1 MTLIGKTFII
11 IYMKISDFF
20 KNINYQYLI
29 AGLVFAILYMIW
41 YNLIR
46 PKKIRKEILAKFD
59 RLASYNGY
67 ELKESKNKKYDYE
80 MLASSNSKYKKILIK
95 VIEVP
100 KVSSI
105 TINSKNTWNLQYGGS
120 GEIGKGFLYQR
131 YLNELIPFLNLDVE
145 KDELKLIVVF
155 KSTLK
160 IQRYL
165 NESEIEIIKYQDK
178 IYDYKVITFVDIE
191 AHFADL

>member
-1 MTLIGKTFII
+1 ME
-11 IYMKISDFF
+11 ISDFL
-20 KNINYQYLI
+20 KNINFEYLI
-29 AGLVFAILYMIW
+29 AGVIFAILYMIW
-41 YNLIR
+41 YNVIR
-46 PKKIRKEILAKFD
+46 PKYRRKELLEKFTK
-59 RLASYNGY
+59 LASYNGY
-67 ELKESKNKKYDYE
+67 ELKDSENKKYDFE
-80 MLASSNSKYKKILIK
+80 MLASNNTKYKKILIK

-131 YLNELIPFLNLDVE
+131 YLDELIPFLNLEVE
-145 KDELKLIVVF
+145 KDELKLIVVY
-155 KSTLK
+155 KNTIK

-178 IYDYKVITFVDIE
+178 IYDYKVITFSDIE
-191 AHFADL
+191 AHFSDL